1 MNSDISYDPVSVI
14 DEKEAIGET
23 AKIFKDIRE
32 TMNIPL
38 ITSIWRPLA
47 EIYNSIKKN
56 WTIAITNYE
65 T

>member
-38 ITSIWRPLA
+38 ITSCLLYTSPSPRD
-47 EIYNSIKKN
+47 
-56 WTIAITNYE
+56 
-65 T
+65 